1 VRAPL
6 AKLVR
11 KDFGIRL
18 KSVAPHFSEAKGEN
32 IPPGDRLFVWEVAPT
47 LRFYLLLQIHQ
58 HEDWFTI
65 EVGISRTGRWPAYAL
80 TPVEPD
86 RHAQGD
92 SRFRLGRLWA
102 PPQRDLWW
110 ELAPRPPSG
119 ASFEAYANR
128 TPVES
133 LLSNVNPLVE
143 DAVRRFEEYGM
154 PWLRR
159 VAIEAG
165 HPIE

>member
-1 VRAPL
+1 MRAPL

-11 KDFGIRL
+11 KDFAIRL
-18 KSVAPHFSEAKGEN
+18 KSVAPHSSEAKGEN
-32 IPPGDRLFVWEVAPT
+32 IPAGDRLFVWEVAPT

-80 TPVEPD
+80 TSVEPD
-86 RHAQGD
+86 SHVQGD
-92 SRFRLGRLWA
+92 SRFRLGRLWT

-110 ELAPRPPSG
+110 ELAPLPPSG

-128 TPVES
+128 PPVES
-133 LLSNVNPLVE
+133 LLSKVSLLVE

-154 PWLRR
+154 PWLRE
-159 VAIEAG
+159 VAIKAG
-165 HPIE
+165 HDIE